1 MDKIVKAIT
10 EWQFNLIISLLGI
23 MFLILALGSSIL
35 VYKLAITSPYIIFML
50 ALMNGIPIYLTFLFI
65 GNRHKQ
71 YGDDEYLRL
80 MLTKHTLTTS
90 LWSMGIMAIMGFI
103 YANIPNFD
111 ASQLYILFVGIWYGM
126 WLVTSV
132 FNKVIK

>member
-23 MFLILALGSSIL
+23 MFLILALASSIL
-35 VYKLAITSPYIIFML
+35 VYKLAITSPYIIIML
-50 ALMNGIPIYLTFLFI
+50 ALTNGIPIYLTFFFI
-65 GNRHKQ
+65 GNRHKH

-80 MLTKHTLTTS
+80 MLTKRTLTTS

-111 ASQLYILFVGIWYGM
+111 VSQLYILFVGIWYGM

-132 FNKVIK
+132 IYKAMK